1 MKRYARRKKFKV
13 KKLFI
18 LLFTVMLCVMA
29 GKVLHSSLT
38 TPFLGNI
45 THHMASEDHG
55 WNLIL
60 VNRENYIPAD
70 YEVQLTE
77 LSNGKKVDSR
87 IYPEL
92 QEMFN
97 AARAQG
103 YGLFV
108 REGYRTQEEQQQL
121 MNEKIEAYENE
132 GKSKSEAKKLAEQWV
147 AIPGTSEHQLGI
159 AVDINADTTA
169 LFDTLPAGRMKQR
182 SYTVD
187 TPGLSALL
195 LCDIVTQSGN
205 GIKMIWKQRHKD
217 VLEEFIKRVEKTLS
231 EDSIEDKIEKLNRSV
246 YNIQYKRKKLLENY
260 LEGVV
265 AKDIYEE
272 TDVGYEKKLSE
283 AKTQL
288 SMLEQQYD
296 NEGSLQRRL
305 ADFRKALSKNQIL
318 EEFDRGIFES
328 IIEKVIVGGYDE
340 NGEKDP
346 YKIIFIYKTGFKNEI
361 GNAKERFGKKSKAV
375 ETAKEMCSHIV
386 DEVKDVCSYVSDNT
400 CGDGCS
406 LVQKNSR

>member
-18 LLFTVMLCVMA
+18 LLFAVMLCVMA
-29 GKVLHSSLT
+29 GKVLHLSFT

-121 MNEKIEAYENE
+121 MDEKIEAYENE
-132 GKSKSEAKKLAEQWV
+132 GKSKPEAKKLAEQWV

-159 AVDINADTTA
+159 AVDINADTSKSSR
-169 LFDTLPAGRMKQR
+169 D
-182 SYTVD
+182 
-187 TPGLSALL
+187 
-195 LCDIVTQSGN
+195 
-205 GIKMIWKQRHKD
+205 D
-217 VLEEFIKRVEKTLS
+217 VYKWLEENAHRYGFIKRYPSNKTDITGVINEPWHYRYVGKEAAS
-231 EDSIEDKIEKLNRSV
+231 E
-246 YNIQYKRKKLLENY
+246 
-260 LEGVV
+260 
-265 AKDIYEE
+265 IYSQ
-272 TDVGYEKKLSE
+272 G
-283 AKTQL
+283 
-288 SMLEQQYD
+288 
-296 NEGSLQRRL
+296 
-305 ADFRKALSKNQIL
+305 ICL
-318 EEFDRGIFES
+318 EEY
-328 IIEKVIVGGYDE
+328 IETLE
-340 NGEKDP
+340 
-346 YKIIFIYKTGFKNEI
+346 
-361 GNAKERFGKKSKAV
+361 
-375 ETAKEMCSHIV
+375 
-386 DEVKDVCSYVSDNT
+386 
-400 CGDGCS
+400 
-406 LVQKNSR
+406 

>member
-121 MNEKIEAYENE
+121 MDEKIEAYENE
-132 GKSKSEAKKLAEQWV
+132 GKSKPEAKKLAEQWV

-159 AVDINADTTA
+159 AVDINADTSKSSR
-169 LFDTLPAGRMKQR
+169 D
-182 SYTVD
+182 
-187 TPGLSALL
+187 
-195 LCDIVTQSGN
+195 
-205 GIKMIWKQRHKD
+205 D
-217 VLEEFIKRVEKTLS
+217 VYKWLEENAHRYGFIKRYPSNKTDITGVINEPWHYRYVGKEVAS
-231 EDSIEDKIEKLNRSV
+231 E
-246 YNIQYKRKKLLENY
+246 
-260 LEGVV
+260 
-265 AKDIYEE
+265 IYSQ
-272 TDVGYEKKLSE
+272 G
-283 AKTQL
+283 
-288 SMLEQQYD
+288 
-296 NEGSLQRRL
+296 
-305 ADFRKALSKNQIL
+305 ICL
-318 EEFDRGIFES
+318 EEYIDTL
-328 IIEKVIVGGYDE
+328 D
-340 NGEKDP
+340 
-346 YKIIFIYKTGFKNEI
+346 
-361 GNAKERFGKKSKAV
+361 
-375 ETAKEMCSHIV
+375 
-386 DEVKDVCSYVSDNT
+386 
-400 CGDGCS
+400 
-406 LVQKNSR
+406 

>member
-1 MKRYARRKKFKV
+1 
-13 KKLFI
+13 
-18 LLFTVMLCVMA
+18 MLCVMA

-132 GKSKSEAKKLAEQWV
+132 GKLKSEAKKLAEQWV

-159 AVDINADTTA
+159 AVDINADTTKSSR
-169 LFDTLPAGRMKQR
+169 D
-182 SYTVD
+182 
-187 TPGLSALL
+187 
-195 LCDIVTQSGN
+195 
-205 GIKMIWKQRHKD
+205 D
-217 VLEEFIKRVEKTLS
+217 VYNWLEENAHTYGFIKRYPSNKT
-231 EDSIEDKIEKLNRSV
+231 DIT
-246 YNIQYKRKKLLENY
+246 
-260 LEGVV
+260 GVINEPWHYRYV
-265 AKDIYEE
+265 GKEAASAIYSQ
-272 TDVGYEKKLSE
+272 G
-283 AKTQL
+283 
-288 SMLEQQYD
+288 
-296 NEGSLQRRL
+296 
-305 ADFRKALSKNQIL
+305 ICL
-318 EEFDRGIFES
+318 EEY
-328 IIEKVIVGGYDE
+328 IETLE
-340 NGEKDP
+340 
-346 YKIIFIYKTGFKNEI
+346 
-361 GNAKERFGKKSKAV
+361 
-375 ETAKEMCSHIV
+375 
-386 DEVKDVCSYVSDNT
+386 
-400 CGDGCS
+400 
-406 LVQKNSR
+406 

>member
-1 MKRYARRKKFKV
+1 
-13 KKLFI
+13 
-18 LLFTVMLCVMA
+18 MLCVMA

-121 MNEKIEAYENE
+121 MDEKIEAYENE
-132 GKSKSEAKKLAEQWV
+132 GKSKPEAKKLAEQWV

-159 AVDINADTTA
+159 AVDINADTSKSSR
-169 LFDTLPAGRMKQR
+169 D
-182 SYTVD
+182 
-187 TPGLSALL
+187 
-195 LCDIVTQSGN
+195 
-205 GIKMIWKQRHKD
+205 D
-217 VLEEFIKRVEKTLS
+217 VYKWLEENAHRYGFIKRYPSNKTDITGVINEPWHYRYVGKEVAS
-231 EDSIEDKIEKLNRSV
+231 E
-246 YNIQYKRKKLLENY
+246 
-260 LEGVV
+260 
-265 AKDIYEE
+265 IYSQ
-272 TDVGYEKKLSE
+272 G
-283 AKTQL
+283 
-288 SMLEQQYD
+288 
-296 NEGSLQRRL
+296 
-305 ADFRKALSKNQIL
+305 ICL
-318 EEFDRGIFES
+318 EEYIDTL
-328 IIEKVIVGGYDE
+328 D
-340 NGEKDP
+340 
-346 YKIIFIYKTGFKNEI
+346 
-361 GNAKERFGKKSKAV
+361 
-375 ETAKEMCSHIV
+375 
-386 DEVKDVCSYVSDNT
+386 
-400 CGDGCS
+400 
-406 LVQKNSR
+406 